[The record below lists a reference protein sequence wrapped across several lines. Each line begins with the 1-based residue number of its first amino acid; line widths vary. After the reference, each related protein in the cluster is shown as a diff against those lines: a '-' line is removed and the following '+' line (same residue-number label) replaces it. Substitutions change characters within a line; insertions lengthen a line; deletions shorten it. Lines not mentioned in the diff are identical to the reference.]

1 MFSLCFSNNG
11 KRRKLP
17 ELEARAVP
25 GQHRPQLHGR
35 AVVRGVLLELHEPLR
50 AVLRQSPGT
59 GMYRVV
65 QLDSTQEIE
74 VFYMLF

>member
-1 MFSLCFSNNG
+1 MCPPRFSNNG
-11 KRRKLP
+11 KRCELP
-17 ELEARAVP
+17 ELEARSVP

-35 AVVRGVLLELHEPLR
+35 AVVRGVLLELPERLR